1 MPDNSSM
8 VQLRDKSTGQ
18 PHSVPLSELQSAI
31 DSGQY
36 EEYGGSTIN
45 VNRLGTQ
52 ATETPEEARG
62 TLATGNEQ
70 YIDPSVIGAQQ
81 SLNTRREAFDT
92 MGDKALTFVEGM
104 VDALSV
110 GMFHE
115 HGDEADIRRDVNSG
129 SALLGQLAGTVGGL
143 EGGIANPLRAITH
156 GGEETGALLAKRL
169 FGQEGAVA
177 KAATSALKAGAGNAT
192 MMAAGAAGHQLSD
205 AIFENKPLAVE
216 AIVHEAGLG
225 FLLGGGVGLLGDGL
239 VSALRGAGKD
249 AVEQAAGIP
258 DVLNQASA
266 HFDSSIGELDNA
278 VSIHENR
285 LGALDGLEQA
295 SREGLIPKDFIGP
308 RREALKVAQTARDKL
323 ASLGTAADA
332 LNDTPAAARKWVDS
346 AEAYEKS
353 VNDLDA
359 LMKPQLSEIHQ
370 TPAQKLGSPLQGPIN
385 ETNPDMLAETGTTP
399 PGILEVNDI
408 MNNSPWG
415 KAQYKKLFGRDWEAI
430 KPVEALPGEIP
441 PIESGN
447 AVHEQNLGGVE
458 TETSADITNPGVRRK
473 IRTVE
478 PESEPLTEQVKTSK
492 LQKELPSRNK
502 YEASFSDQVDSGRIT
517 DNPQFQQL
525 VNEAAIRSGQSE
537 IPVAADSVLP
547 SGASQNARDFYEA
560 MNRDLR
566 SSPTPGDYSDLLE
579 ALTPDR
585 NIAKG
590 FVSRPGNIN
599 MAERASMEHEPI
611 GPDHPKPAYRTEE
624 APIEG
629 AKRSR
634 VGNISGEE
642 RSGFS
647 ASQEQLGQDLILS
660 KHEKLKK
667 LMSSWFED
675 SKKTIR
681 SSPGSTASVAIQQ
694 SMADLMAKTSG
705 RLDSAG
711 SLGIAQKAG
720 FKQTDSLLASRFQQ
734 AWALKKTAELVSKAS
749 RAATDNKSLVALL
762 SNRIGGRIGRMAGGA
777 LAGEY
782 VGGDAGSAL
791 GVALAAGYGSFT
803 GKIAGSITTISN
815 RLATVGEKLLTKSR
829 PTIAARAIAGN
840 RPWSYSDKGPIQD
853 PIKRI
858 QEIQHVAS
866 HPNMIE
872 NLVHQSAGDL
882 ALIHP
887 EIHDQLVKVTAGK
900 IQALS
905 IRAPKF
911 MWDKWGDV
919 IPPPVGAMR
928 KFLEYENAMND
939 LNGTLLSVQG
949 GTITPD
955 QAAGFREGWPQF
967 NGKLTVQ
974 LLSDPSKLKSLPST
988 KLEAIENI
996 TGLSLRK
1003 LNDGKFVSRQQIGW
1017 SIAND
1022 QSKPG
1027 SQPSQAPQAFKINAN
1042 KVPEARPTINQSYD
1056 GKAPG
1061 N

>member
-1 MPDNSSM
+1 MPDNQTM

-18 PHSVPLSELQSAI
+18 PHSVPLSELQLAI

-36 EEYGGSTIN
+36 EQYGGSNVN

-52 ATETPEEARG
+52 VTETPQEAQG
-62 TLATGNEQ
+62 TLSTGNEQ
-70 YIDPSVIGAQQ
+70 YINPSIVGAQQ

-92 MGDKALTFVEGM
+92 SDDKALTFVEGM

-129 SALLGQLAGTVGGL
+129 SALLGQLAGTIGGL
-143 EGGIANPLRAITH
+143 EGGFSNPLKTITQ

-169 FGQEGAVA
+169 FGNEGAVA
-177 KAATSALKAGAGNAT
+177 KAASSALRAGIGNAT

-205 AIFENKPLAVE
+205 AVFENKPLAVE

-239 VSALRGAGKD
+239 VSTMRGAGRD
-249 AVEQAAGIP
+249 AVERAAGIP
-258 DVLNQASA
+258 DVLQQAST
-266 HFDSSIGELDNA
+266 HFDSSIGELNNA

-295 SREGLIPKDFIGP
+295 SQEGLIPKDFIEP
-308 RREALKVAQTARDKL
+308 RKEALQIAQKARDKL
-323 ASLGTAADA
+323 AGLGTSEDA
-332 LNDTPAAARKWVDS
+332 LNGTPAAARKWVET
-346 AEAYEKS
+346 ATEYEKA
-353 VNDLDA
+353 VNDLDS
-359 LMKPQLSEIHQ
+359 LMKPRLNEIHQ
-370 TPAQKLGSPLQGPIN
+370 VQPQELGQPLQGPIN
-385 ETNPDMLAETGTTP
+385 EANPDLAAESGTTP
-399 PGILEVNDI
+399 PGILQVNDI

-430 KPVEALPGEIP
+430 KPVEPLPGEEVP
-441 PIESGN
+441 SSGN
-447 AVHEQNLGGVE
+447 AAHEQNLGGVE
-458 TETSADITNPGVRRK
+458 TPTSADVTNPTPRRK
-473 IRTVE
+473 VKAE
-478 PESEPLTEQVKTSK
+478 PVLEVKVSK
-492 LQKELPSRNK
+492 LQKGLPGRSN
-502 YEASFSDQVDSGRIT
+502 YDANFSDKVTSSKIT
-517 DNPQFQQL
+517 DSPEFKQL
-525 VNEAAIRSGQSE
+525 VNDAASRSGKSE
-537 IPVAADSVLP
+537 IPNAEAVLP
-547 SGASQNARDFYEA
+547 SGASQNARDFYDA

-566 SSPTPGDYSDLLE
+566 PSPAPGDYSDLLE

-585 NIAKG
+585 NLAKG
-590 FVSRPGNIN
+590 FAARPGEIN

-611 GPDHPKPAYRTEE
+611 GPDQPKPAYRTEE
-624 APIEG
+624 KPIEE
-629 AKRSR
+629 AKRGR
-634 VGNISGEE
+634 VGNLSSEE
-642 RSGFS
+642 RTGFG
-647 ASQEQLGQDLILS
+647 AGQEQLGQDLILS

-681 SSPGSTASVAIQQ
+681 SSPGDAASTAIGQ
-694 SMADLMAKTSG
+694 SMSDLMDKTSG

-711 SLGIAQKAG
+711 SLGIAQKFG
-720 FKQTDSLLASRFQQ
+720 FKQTDSLLGSRFQQ
-734 AWALKKTAELVSKAS
+734 AWALKKTAELASKAS
-749 RAATDNKSLVALL
+749 RAAKPDPRSLVDLL
-762 SNRIGGRIGRMAGGA
+762 RNRIGGRLGRIAGGA
-777 LAGEY
+777 LAGGY

-803 GKIAGSITTISN
+803 GKIAGSVTMLSN
-815 RLATVGEKLLTKSR
+815 KVADVGEKLLSKSR
-829 PTIAARAIAGN
+829 PVIAARAIAGN
-840 RPWSYSDKGPIQD
+840 RPWAYSDRGPIKD
-853 PIKRI
+853 PIERI
-858 QEIQHVAS
+858 QEIQHVAA
-866 HPNMIE
+866 HPDMIE

-882 ALIHP
+882 AVVHP
-887 EIHDQLVKVTAGK
+887 ELHDKLVKAAVGK

-905 IRAPKF
+905 VRAPKF

-939 LNGTLLSVQG
+939 LNGTLTAAQS
-949 GTITPD
+949 GTITKD
-955 QAAGFREGWPQF
+955 QADGLREGWPQF
-967 NGKLTVQ
+967 SGKLSVQ
-974 LLSDPSKLKSLPST
+974 LLDDPSRLKNLPAS
-988 KLEAIENI
+988 KLESIENI
-996 TGLSLRK
+996 TGLSFRRLD
-1003 LNDGKFVSRQQIGW
+1003 DGKFVSRQQIGW

-1027 SQPSQAPQAFKINAN
+1027 SQPSQAPQAFKINTN
-1042 KVPEARPTINQSYD
+1042 KVPTTKPTINQSYD